1 MRIPPSEPVRS
12 HMALNKKQKKQL
24 DVARKKLASLQR
36 LLSDA
41 KQQQDDPQE
50 LVNLQ
55 RQIAEVESQ
64 IEKIQAS

>member
-1 MRIPPSEPVRS
+1 
-12 HMALNKKQKKQL
+12 MALNKKQKKQL